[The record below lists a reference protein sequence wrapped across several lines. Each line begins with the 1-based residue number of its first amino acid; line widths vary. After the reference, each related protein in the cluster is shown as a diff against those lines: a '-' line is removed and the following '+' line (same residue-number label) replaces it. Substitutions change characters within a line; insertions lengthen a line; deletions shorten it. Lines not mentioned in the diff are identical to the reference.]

1 MSQQKILMVD
11 DHAMVREGIR
21 LLLDKH
27 DFDCD
32 LLEAGSCA
40 DAVTFLE
47 QHDDVNWVLL
57 DLGLPDMAGIDALRL
72 LRKRFAEVPLV
83 VLSGSED
90 RALVLECINRGAMGF
105 IAKSSSSAE
114 LVHALEVIF
123 AGGVYLPP
131 QLFGQTSP
139 ARQAPAKAVIVTTQ
153 NKLSRL
159 GLTERQ
165 IQVLELL
172 VQGLS
177 NKHIANRL
185 DLSEATIKTHV
196 AASLRALNVKNRT
209 QAVFAVAKFGQ
220 LAGSDTHSDTQ
231 EKRSG

>member
-1 MSQQKILMVD
+1 MSRLKILMVD

-27 DFDCD
+27 GFDCD

-40 DAVTFLE
+40 GAIAILE
-47 QHDDVNWVLL
+47 QHDDMNWVLL
-57 DLGLPDMAGIDALRL
+57 DLGLPDMAGIDVLRL

-90 RALVLECINRGAMGF
+90 RALVLECINRGAMGY

-139 ARQAPAKAVIVTTQ
+139 MRLPPVNAVIATTQ
-153 NKLSRL
+153 NKLFRL

-220 LAGSDTHSDTQ
+220 LADADRPPVEHG
-231 EKRSG
+231 

>member
-1 MSQQKILMVD
+1 MSQLKILMVD
-11 DHAMVREGIR
+11 DHVMVREGIR

-27 DFDCD
+27 GFDCD

-40 DAVTFLE
+40 DAITLLE
-47 QHDDVNWVLL
+47 QHHDLNWVLL

-72 LRKRFAEVPLV
+72 LRKHFAEVPLV

-114 LVHALEVIF
+114 LVHALEVVF

-139 ARQAPAKAVIVTTQ
+139 ARPRPRPAKAVVATTQ

-209 QAVFAVAKFGQ
+209 QAVFAVAKFAH
-220 LAGSDTHSDTQ
+220 LTDVHPLLVKH
-231 EKRSG
+231 E

>member
-1 MSQQKILMVD
+1 MSSLKILMID

-21 LLLDKH
+21 LLLDKQG
-27 DFDCD
+27 FDCD

-47 QHDDVNWVLL
+47 QHSDVNWVLL
-57 DLGLPDMAGIDALRL
+57 DLGLPDIAGIDALRL

-114 LVHALEVIF
+114 LVHALEVVF

-131 QLFGQTSP
+131 ILFGQISP
-139 ARQAPAKAVIVTTQ
+139 GRPPPAKAVIATTQ
-153 NKLSRL
+153 SKLSRL

-185 DLSEATIKTHV
+185 DLTEATIKTHV

-220 LAGSDTHSDTQ
+220 LANA
-231 EKRSG
+231 EPPPA

>member
-1 MSQQKILMVD
+1 MGQLKILMVD

-40 DAVTFLE
+40 DAVSSLE

-57 DLGLPDMAGIDALRL
+57 DLGLPDMAGIDVLRL

-114 LVHALEVIF
+114 LVHALEVVF

-131 QLFGQTSP
+131 ILFRLTSP
-139 ARQAPAKAVIVTTQ
+139 APPPPANAVIAATQ

-209 QAVFAVAKFGQ
+209 QAVFAVAKFAH
-220 LAGSDTHSDTQ
+220 LADVHPLLAKH
-231 EKRSG
+231 E

>member
-1 MSQQKILMVD
+1 MSQLKILMVD

-21 LLLDKH
+21 LLLDKQG
-27 DFDCD
+27 FDCA

-47 QHDDVNWVLL
+47 QHGDVNWVLL

-105 IAKSSSSAE
+105 IAKSSSSTE
-114 LVHALEVIF
+114 LIHALDVVF

-131 QLFGQTSP
+131 QLFGQISP
-139 ARQAPAKAVIVTTQ
+139 AHPLPAKAVIATTQ

-209 QAVFAVAKFGQ
+209 QAVFSVAKFGQ
-220 LAGSDTHSDTQ
+220 LTGADLLS
-231 EKRSG
+231 